1 MLYKEEASQ
10 NSWRSSLIELVI
22 LLAIVLFIR
31 FYVFQFFRVSGPSMC
46 NTLNYLNEEC
56 EYDKGEFIFVN
67 QLLYLIREPSIGE
80 VVVFRPPSKNTYYVK
95 RVIGVPGDKVEV
107 RDGVVYRNG
116 IQLNETYLSP
126 RNQGQ
131 TKTYGQDVFEVPE
144 GKYLLFGD
152 NRAKS
157 LDARQCFGSGC
168 YNGEDDPFT
177 ISSKIKGKAEFV
189 VWPFWP
195 TGDQGNTGFRFLD
208 NPLDPEK
215 LTD

>member
-1 MLYKEEASQ
+1 MLYSENESQTSWKASV
-10 NSWRSSLIELVI
+10 IELVI

-31 FYVFQFFRVSGPSMC
+31 FYLFQFFRVSGPSMC
-46 NTLNYLNEEC
+46 NTLNYLNETC
-56 EYDKGEFIFVN
+56 EYGKGEFIFVN
-67 QLLYLIREPSIGE
+67 QILYLIREPAIGE

-107 RDGVVYRNG
+107 RDGAVYRNDKA
-116 IQLNETYLSP
+116 LNESYLSP

-131 TKTYGQDVFEVPE
+131 TKTYGQTVFEVPE

-157 LDARQCFGSGC
+157 LDARQCFNSGC
-168 YNGEDDPFT
+168 YSQEDDPFT
-177 ISSKIKGKAEFV
+177 LSNKIKGKAEFV
-189 VWPFWP
+189 VWPFWS
-195 TGDQGNTGFRFLD
+195 TGNQGNTGFRFLK

-215 LTD
+215 VSD